1 MKKFYEE
8 PELERIWFHAADI
21 ITSSNPDPEE
31 ADTLVDG
38 EDCGGCGEW
47 S

>member
-21 ITSSNPDPEE
+21 ITDSTAEHE
-31 ADTLVDG
+31 GDTLVDG
-38 EDCGGCGEW
+38 EDCGGCREW